1 MKGRRIL
8 VVDDERIVAEDI
20 SECLMGMD
28 CQVVDTAIS
37 GLQAIELAHQHRP
50 DLIMMDITLQG
61 EMDGIEAATRIREEL
76 GISCVFLTA
85 YSDPMFLDRAKQVQ
99 PAGYIVKPFDESGI
113 RAAVEIGLYKV
124 ATERALSESQGWFQT
139 TLMSIGDGV
148 IATDGRGCIKFVNA
162 AAEIILGLTNQQVA
176 GHPLHSVFPVYDEQ
190 TNMEV
195 ENPVYEALRTGQ
207 NSPKNREI
215 VFQRHDG
222 QIVPIEESSTLI
234 RDLSGQLLGAALVVR
249 DVTER
254 RKSERELRQ
263 HQLHLE
269 ELVNQRTEK
278 IQQTNAQLQSE
289 AEERCK
295 AQKALQRRVE
305 IESLHAGISASFLDL
320 KHDDFDRGVSAAL
333 EKIGQFLEVDSVS
346 FLQVSD
352 AGDALNCTHEWC
364 DRGVSKIADT
374 LQALPL
380 AALPWL
386 KYQLMEAGGVAVGS
400 IEEVPEDEILT
411 RQILEIR
418 EAKSALF
425 LSIKEGND
433 LRAFTVITTNK
444 SCRSWNGDDVSMLRM
459 MNGVLHAA
467 ICRMS
472 VEADKEQ
479 LQTQL
484 TQSQKMEAVGKLS
497 GGIAHDFNNMLLP
510 IIGYSDMLIGRF
522 ETEGQDLSELREIRK
537 AAERA
542 ASLTRQLLAFSRKQ
556 IIKKV
561 PLDLNKAIEDMR
573 NMLARIIGEN
583 IRLGT
588 NLSESL
594 GAVNADPGQM
604 EQVLMNLVVNARDAM
619 RDGGSVS
626 ISTYNE
632 TLNAASAV
640 TLKNPELVGEYVCIK
655 IADTGVGIPAENLDR
670 IFEPFFTTKGQE
682 GTGLGLS
689 VIYGIV
695 EQHQGGIHVETLKGK
710 GTTFYIYLPAS
721 STPVPKPED
730 PAQAVRRAE
739 GDDSLRGK
747 GERILLI
754 EDEEGV
760 IKFVSSALRSR
771 GYDIVQAMNYKE
783 ALEQFAAGEYDLI
796 FSDAVLPDGNGVDL
810 LDKFM
815 DEKPE
820 TRALLSSG
828 YTDKT
833 ALMQM
838 VKEKE
843 ISFLQKPYSLPQL
856 YRTVREVIDDHQSH
870 LLS

>member
-20 SECLMGMD
+20 SECLLGMD
-28 CQVVDTAIS
+28 CEVVDTAIS
-37 GLQAIELAHQHRP
+37 GMQAIELAHRYRP

-61 EMDGIEAATRIREEL
+61 EMDGIEAATKIREQL

-85 YSDPMFLDRAKQVQ
+85 YSDAAFLDRAKQVQ

-148 IATDGRGCIKFVNA
+148 IATDDRGCVKFLNA
-162 AAEIILGLTNQQVA
+162 AAEVILGLNTKQVA
-176 GHPLHSVFPVYDEQ
+176 GHPLHSVFPVLDEQ
-190 TNMEV
+190 TVAQV
-195 ENPVYEALRTGQ
+195 ENQVYEALRTGQ
-207 NSPKNREI
+207 NSPGNRQI
-215 VFQRHDG
+215 VFKRHDG
-222 QIVPIEESSTLI
+222 QAVPIEESSTLI
-234 RDLSGQLLGAALVVR
+234 RDNTGQLLGAALVLR
-249 DVTER
+249 DITER
-254 RKSERELRQ
+254 RKAERELQ
-263 HQLHLE
+263 NYQLHLE
-269 ELVNQRTEK
+269 DLVNQRTEK
-278 IQQTNAQLQSE
+278 IQQTNAQLQAE
-289 AEERCK
+289 AEERSK
-295 AQKALQRRVE
+295 AQNALQRRVE
-305 IESLHAGISASFLDL
+305 IESMHAGISASFLNL
-320 KHDDFDRGVSAAL
+320 KHDDFDRGVSLTL
-333 EKIGQFLEVDSVS
+333 EKVGQFLAVDSVAFFQIS
-346 FLQVSD
+346 E

-364 DRGVSKIADT
+364 ATDVARVADT
-374 LQALPL
+374 LQSLPV

-386 KYQLMEAGGVAVGS
+386 MYQLTEAGGVGVRS
-400 IEEVPEDEILT
+400 VEELPEEEFML
-411 RQILEIR
+411 RQIFEIR
-418 EAKSALF
+418 GAQSALF
-425 LSIKEGND
+425 LAIKEGD
-433 LRAFTVITTNK
+433 TLRAFTVISMTQ
-444 SCRSWNGDDVSMLRM
+444 SERSWSRDDVSMLRL
-459 MNGVLHAA
+459 MNDVLHSA

-522 ETEGQDLSELREIRK
+522 EEMGEDLTELEEIRK

-561 PLDLNKAIEDMR
+561 PLNLNQAIEDMR

-583 IRLGT
+583 IWLST
-588 NLSESL
+588 DLSESL

-604 EQVLMNLVVNARDAM
+604 EQVLMNLVVNAKDAM
-619 RDGGSVS
+619 LEGGDVT
-626 ISTYNE
+626 ISTFNE
-632 TLNAASAV
+632 TLDASSPV
-640 TLKNPELVGEYVCIK
+640 TLQNPELVGDYVCIK
-655 IADTGVGIPAENLDR
+655 ITDTGVGIPQENLDR

-695 EQHQGGIHVETLKGK
+695 EQHQGGIYVETEQGK
-710 GTTFYIYLPAS
+710 GTTFLIYLPATS
-721 STPVPKPED
+721 SPVPKPEE
-730 PAQAVRRAE
+730 PAQAMRRAQ

-754 EDEEGV
+754 EDEVGV

-771 GYDIVQAMNYKE
+771 GYKIVQAMNYKE
-783 ALEQFAAGEYDLI
+783 ALEQFDAGEYDLI

-856 YRTVREVIDDHQSH
+856 YRTVREVLDDHQSH